1 MDKKAKDLYYVAVK
15 VFLKRGGDFL
25 IFKDGFGKW
34 DLPGGRIRHDEF
46 KKPLESVIKRKL
58 KEELGSSVKYKLGEP
73 FVFMRHE
80 RKETMPHGPKTARIF
95 AIGYHANFL
104 GGTINL
110 SSHHTK
116 YEWAPI
122 KTFRPKKYFEDGWLE
137 GVRIFLAR
145 ERKKR

>member
-1 MDKKAKDLYYVAVK
+1 MKKKAKDLYYVAVK
-15 VFLKRGGDFL
+15 VFLKRNGRFL
-25 IFKDGFGKW
+25 FFEDGFGKW
-34 DLPGGRIRHDEF
+34 DLPGGRIRYNEF

-58 KEELGSSVKYKLGEP
+58 KEELGCSIKYQLGEP

-80 RKETMPHGPKTARIF
+80 RKETMPHGPKKARIF
-95 AIGYHANFL
+95 AIGYRAKFL

-116 YEWAPI
+116 YEWASINAFKPE
-122 KTFRPKKYFEDGWLE
+122 KYFEGGWLE